1 MGFIGGSGSIPDGSI
16 SSDKLAS
23 NVLSPIIKRIQ
34 ENAINILINSASA
47 SALNDYED
55 MFLDIFNDT
64 NGYDGSVDTINTDA
78 IFYGNGNATTNTSL
92 GIPNQT
98 TGAVTTKC
106 GMKFVTT
113 ASDKYINKF
122 TKIST
127 TTATTGYLL
136 NASKSVLASASFVG
150 DVCTFNYPIALANAT
165 NYYLAVDSGGASYT
179 RSYRLNSSGGHSY
192 PTTKTWM
199 NWIAGLDSGND
210 EATYFADVIS
220 VELYDNSSAVYS
232 NIDADKIVQTNAQ
245 SITANP
251 IGHQVFC
258 HNTLAGTATI
268 TYDISFDGGTT
279 WETDQALNTK
289 NVDVHDGDSMILKLN
304 LNGTGASNKV
314 TSKDYAVM
322 LDY

>member
-1 MGFIGGSGSIPDGSI
+1 
-16 SSDKLAS
+16 
-23 NVLSPIIKRIQ
+23 
-34 ENAINILINSASA
+34 
-47 SALNDYED
+47 
-55 MFLDIFNDT
+55 MFLDIFSDT
-64 NGYDGSVDTINTDA
+64 NGYDNTVDTGNTTA
-78 IFYGNGNATTNTSL
+78 IFYGNGNATTNTNL
-92 GIPNQT
+92 GTPNQT

-113 ASDKYINKF
+113 SADKYINKF

-136 NASKSVLASASFVG
+136 NASKSVLASASFIG
-150 DVCTFNYPIALANAT
+150 DVCTFSYPIALANAT
-165 NYYLAVDSGGASYT
+165 NYYLAVDSGGSSYT
-179 RSYRLNSSGGHSY
+179 RSYRLNSSGGYSY

-258 HNTLAGTATI
+258 HNTLTGTANI

-314 TSKDYAVM
+314 TAKDYAVM